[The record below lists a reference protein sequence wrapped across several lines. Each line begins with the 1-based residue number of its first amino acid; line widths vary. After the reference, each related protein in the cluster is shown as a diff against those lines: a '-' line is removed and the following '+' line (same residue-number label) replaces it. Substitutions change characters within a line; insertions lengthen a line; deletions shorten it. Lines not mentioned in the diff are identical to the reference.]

1 MKLSVVILNYNVRHF
16 LEQCVL
22 SVQSA
27 LLHLDAEIIVVDNN
41 SSDDSVAMIKERFP
55 TVKLIQNTENLGFP
69 KGNNV
74 GVAVAQGDYV
84 CILNPDTVVA
94 EDAFVKVLAFAKRQS
109 NCGIVGVKLID
120 GAGNFLPESKRGVP
134 TPWVAFTKIVGLY
147 RIFSHYKWSKQLFG
161 KYYAQHLNENES
173 GPVSILVGAFMV
185 LKKDLYTELKG
196 FDENCF
202 MYSDD
207 IDLSYRALL
216 AGKSNFYFHETTVIH
231 YKGEST
237 IKDASYMKR
246 FQEAMTFF
254 YQKHFKVSFLF
265 HFFMQIG
272 ISFFSFIKMLQG
284 SSADKLQKALAPDGY
299 ILFSKNKLLANKLS
313 GVLQNNVVFHDI
325 TSEKMVISFVEKSEK
340 RVEVVLDSEHMTFK
354 ECISFLE
361 SARNKGFTFKIL
373 PKSANFLIGS
383 NNSNSRGEIIEIV

>member
-1 MKLSVVILNYNVRHF
+1 MQLSVVILNYNVRHF

-41 SSDDSVAMIKERFP
+41 SSDDSVSMIKERFP
-55 TVKLIQNTENLGFP
+55 TVKLIQNAENLGFP

-94 EDAFVKVLAFAKRQS
+94 EDTFVKVLAFAERQI

-134 TPWVAFTKIVGLY
+134 TPWVAFTKIAGLY
-147 RIFSHYKWSKQLFG
+147 RIFPQYKWSKQLFG

-185 LKKDLYTELKG
+185 LKRDLYTELKG

-265 HFFMQIG
+265 RFLMQVG

-284 SSADKLQKALAPDGY
+284 SSADKWQQMQAPDGY
-299 ILFSKNKLLANKLS
+299 ILFSKNKMLANKLAS
-313 GVLQNNVVFHDI
+313 ILQNNVVFHDI
-325 TSEKMVISFVEKSEK
+325 TSEKMVFSFTEKSEK
-340 RVEVVLDSEHMTFK
+340 RVEIILDSEHMTFK

>member
-1 MKLSVVILNYNVRHF
+1 MQLSVVILNYNVRHF

-41 SSDDSVAMIKERFP
+41 SADDSVSMMKERFP
-55 TVKLIQNTENLGFP
+55 DVKLIQNDENLGFP

-94 EDAFVKVLAFAKRQS
+94 EDTFVKVLAFAERQN
-109 NCGIVGVKLID
+109 NCGIIGVKLID
-120 GAGNFLPESKRGVP
+120 GAGNFLPESKRGMP
-134 TPWVAFTKIVGLY
+134 TPWVAFTKIAGLY
-147 RIFSHYKWSKQLFG
+147 RIFPQYKWSKQLFG

-216 AGKSNFYFHETTVIH
+216 AGKSNFYFHETIVIH

-254 YQKHFKVSFLF
+254 YQKHFKVSLLF
-265 HFFMQIG
+265 HFFMQVG

-284 SSADKLQKALAPDGY
+284 SSAGKWQQTQAPDGY
-299 ILFSKNKLLANKLS
+299 ILFSKNKLLANKLAS
-313 GVLQNNVVFHDI
+313 ILQNNVVFHDI
-325 TSEKMVISFVEKSEK
+325 TSEKMVFSFAEKSEK
-340 RVEVVLDSEHMTFK
+340 RVEIILDSEHMTFK

>member
-1 MKLSVVILNYNVRHF
+1 MQLSVVILNYNVRHF

-55 TVKLIQNTENLGFP
+55 TVKLIQNTENSGFP

-84 CILNPDTVVA
+84 CILNPDTVVS
-94 EDAFVKVLAFAKRQS
+94 EDTFVKVLAFAEKQS

-147 RIFSHYKWSKQLFG
+147 RIFPHYKWSKQLFG

-185 LKKDLYTELKG
+185 LKRDLYTELKG
-196 FDENCF
+196 FDESCF

-265 HFFMQIG
+265 RFLMQVG

-284 SSADKLQKALAPDGY
+284 SSADKWQQMQTPDGY
-299 ILFSKNKLLANKLS
+299 ILFSKNKMLANKLAS
-313 GVLQNNVVFHDI
+313 ILQNNVVFHDI
-325 TSEKMVISFVEKSEK
+325 TPEKMVFSFTEKSEK
-340 RVEVVLDSEHMTFK
+340 QVEIILDSEHMSFK